1 MLVVECSAAID
12 RYRVSITRPLPLG
25 FHSLHFCIL
34 LLPLSPRPPA
44 TPPPPSQRATISVRE
59 DKILFK
65 TEVAKAIIT
74 HNKAILIKGR

>member
-1 MLVVECSAAID
+1 L
-12 RYRVSITRPLPLG
+12 R
-25 FHSLHFCIL
+25 H
-34 LLPLSPRPPA
+34 
-44 TPPPPSQRATISVRE
+44 TPPHTHPQRATISVRE